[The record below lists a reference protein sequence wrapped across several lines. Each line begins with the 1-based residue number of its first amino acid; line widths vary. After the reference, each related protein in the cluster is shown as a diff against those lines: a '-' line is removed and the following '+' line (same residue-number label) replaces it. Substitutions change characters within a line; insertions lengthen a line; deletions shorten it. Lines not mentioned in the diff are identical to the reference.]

1 MSEDEDNTLEK
12 KKSKSF
18 KMIQIEE
25 WNNFVD
31 VLTFLYEAHEHNQ
44 ITIKDLYTKIEEI
57 KNEK

>member
-31 VLTFLYEAHEHNQ
+31 V
-44 ITIKDLYTKIEEI
+44 
-57 KNEK
+57 